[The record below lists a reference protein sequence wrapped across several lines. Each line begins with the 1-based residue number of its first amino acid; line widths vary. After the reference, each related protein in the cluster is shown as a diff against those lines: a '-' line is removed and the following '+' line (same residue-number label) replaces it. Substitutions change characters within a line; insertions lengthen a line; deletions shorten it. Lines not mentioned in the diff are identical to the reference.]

1 VVFLYDVLTV
11 GAGFVGSFLSYCLAK
26 RGINV
31 LVFEEHKE
39 IGYPEHCAGL
49 VSTSGLQRLGLL
61 NAVKKEGLILNTIN
75 KVRIYTGWRQKI
87 FKITGTDIAVL
98 DRPGLDRLI
107 ASKAQDRGAEILLDT
122 YTKKIM
128 KHGVKT
134 TRGNFNGRIIVDAE
148 GSRRSLLK
156 KFLQAEII
164 RSMPA
169 IQIDAKINKNIDTDT
184 VEMYFNIPD
193 FFSWI
198 IPINTNTVRIGTASR
213 KTTNLYGIIRS
224 LGRKRFGKI
233 KELKKFGG
241 LVNVDGPYK
250 KFTFG
255 NIVAIGDA
263 VGQTKPTTGGGVILG
278 GLSAALLAATIE
290 KNLEQGYPLQNYDTT
305 WRKIFGTNIAF
316 MKLIRKI
323 VFSLDARAISNII
336 IGLTPNKI
344 SFASDFDLQIDLLT
358 KKFRKNKL

>member
-1 VVFLYDVLTV
+1 MVFLHDILIV

-26 RGINV
+26 KGIDV

-39 IGYPEHCAGL
+39 IGFPEHCAGL
-49 VSTSGLQRLGLL
+49 VSISGLQRLGLL
-61 NAVKKEGLILNTIN
+61 HEVKKEGLVLNAIN
-75 KVRIYTGWRQKI
+75 KVRIYTGRRHKV
-87 FKITGTDIAVL
+87 FKISGTDIAVL
-98 DRPGLDRLI
+98 DRPGLDRLA
-107 ASKAQDRGAEILLDT
+107 ASKALDKGAEILLST
-122 YTKKIM
+122 YVKKIL
-128 KHGVKT
+128 KNEVKT

-156 KFLQAEII
+156 NFLQSEII
-164 RSMPA
+164 KSMPA
-169 IQIDAKINKNIDTDT
+169 IQIDAKINEKIDTDT

-213 KTTNLYGIIRS
+213 KTTNLYKLIRS
-224 LGRKRFGKI
+224 LGRRRFGKI

-241 LVNVDGPYK
+241 LVNVDGPHK

-323 VFSLDARAISNII
+323 VFSIDARVISKIV
-336 IGLTPNKI
+336 IGLVPNKMN
-344 SFASDFDLQIDLLT
+344 FTSDFDLQIDLLT
-358 KKFRKNKL
+358 KKFRQK